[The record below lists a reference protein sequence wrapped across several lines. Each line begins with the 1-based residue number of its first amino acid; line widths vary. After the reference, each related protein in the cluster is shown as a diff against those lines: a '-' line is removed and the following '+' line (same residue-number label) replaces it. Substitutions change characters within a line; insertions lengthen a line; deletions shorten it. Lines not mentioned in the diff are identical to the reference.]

1 MIIENIVTSSNINN
15 KYCSSNPHLSPILT
29 PSDKL
34 YDVLFYDSIEERFYD
49 AEIDE
54 YIDEVDLEYYGLSVE
69 SVDF

>member
-34 YDVLFYDSIEERFYD
+34 YDVLFWDNIEEKYYDSN
-49 AEIDE
+49 IDE
-54 YIDEVDLEYYGLSVE
+54 YIEESDLEYYGLFVE